1 MTSPKWVI
9 DTPSTSTANQDP
21 SEQKFSTIP
30 LNDNGLEMVPIEMA
44 TIANET
50 FSSAENVPPAPF
62 LRGSSQ
68 QQNEDSIRFPHLP
81 AFGYLLL
88 KQNKYTFELLNCA
101 AGVQQLFKENALQC
115 AASAASPRNTSC
127 ALAH

>member
-62 LRGSSQ
+62 LRGSSR
-68 QQNEDSIRFPHLP
+68 QQNENSIRFPPLP
-81 AFGYLLL
+81 AVPRNVHKILNWFNRKPWIFPLSYCIVFCLILLL
-88 KQNKYTFELLNCA
+88 A
-101 AGVQQLFKENALQC
+101 
-115 AASAASPRNTSC
+115 
-127 ALAH
+127 